1 MAFPAPLASPARA
14 AGAAVVALAGLL
26 AGAPSCLAAVAET
39 VAEATPQ
46 AQPDDAGYD
55 KLVQAAK
62 AVVGVKVH
70 ALPDA
75 RSNALLGQDRDGS
88 GVVIGNGLVLTV
100 SYLVQEADQVQ
111 VSDSQGRSVPAAVV
125 AVDDATGFGLLRP
138 LGRLAPQPI
147 RIGTSAPV
155 AKLDRLLIVSGG
167 ESQTMSIATVVSR
180 RSFAGYWEYLL
191 NDAIFTTPPRLD
203 HSGAALINKDGEL
216 VGIGSLFVM
225 DSLKSDERI
234 PGNMFVPID
243 LLKPALDQMVHGGEQ
258 QASHRP
264 WLGVDSLE
272 EDGRVKVMQVSDESP
287 AARAGIKA
295 GDIILSID
303 GEPVDDLPKF
313 YKRLWDA
320 GPPGTDVRLTLL
332 QGVAVHDVTV
342 HSIDHQAFLRHQS
355 GI

>member
-1 MAFPAPLASPARA
+1 MASLDPPLVSARA
-14 AGAAVVALAGLL
+14 AAAALLALAGF
-26 AGAPSCLAAVAET
+26 AAAPPGLAAAAQT
-39 VAEATPQ
+39 VADATPQ
-46 AQPDDAGYD
+46 AQPGDASYQR
-55 KLVQAAK
+55 LVQAAK

-88 GVVIGNGLVLTV
+88 GVAIGNGLVLTV
-100 SYLVQEADQVQ
+100 SYLVQEAEQVQ
-111 VSDSQGRSVPAAVV
+111 VTDSRGQTMPAAVV
-125 AVDDATGFGLLRP
+125 AADDATGFGLVRP
-138 LGRLAPQPI
+138 LGKLALQPI
-147 RIGTSAPV
+147 RIGSSGPV

-180 RSFAGYWEYLL
+180 RPFAGYWEYLL
-191 NDAIFTTPPRLD
+191 DDAIFTTPPRLD

-225 DSLKSDERI
+225 DSLKSSERI

-243 LLKPALDQMVHGGEQ
+243 LLKPALDQMVHAGEQ
-258 QASHRP
+258 KASHRP

-272 EDGRVKVMQVSDESP
+272 EDGRVKVMQVSEDSP
-287 AARAGIKA
+287 AAKAGIKA
-295 GDIILSID
+295 GDIILSIE
-303 GEPVDDLPKF
+303 GEPVDNLTKF
-313 YKRLWDA
+313 YRRLWDA
-320 GPPGTDVRLTLL
+320 GPPGTEVRLTLL

-342 HSIDHQAFLRHQS
+342 HSIDHQEFLRHQS